1 MMTEKQELV
10 YELALVHAALDWP
23 PYTEKKINKM
33 SIGVV
38 KACLREAKKELSK

>member
-23 PYTEKKINKM
+23 IYTEKKIKKM
-33 SIGVV
+33 SLGVV
-38 KACLREAKKELSK
+38 KACLREARKELSN